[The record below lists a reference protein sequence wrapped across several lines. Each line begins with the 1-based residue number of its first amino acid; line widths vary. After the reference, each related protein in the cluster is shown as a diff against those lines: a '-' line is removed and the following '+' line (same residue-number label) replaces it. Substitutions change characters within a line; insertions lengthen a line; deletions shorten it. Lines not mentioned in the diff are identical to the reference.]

1 MKRLVVFLL
10 FVVIFQSQGVA
21 QESEAKIGIS
31 YSAFGK
37 AVVLNSQDIIGGPN
51 LDGKRSYAFGLSYE
65 KPIFKWLDI
74 ETGLDLSNHK
84 IEVTSLLNPDF
95 SSEHVITKTM
105 TTTILSI
112 PVSLRVNFLKHL
124 FVNGGAMI
132 DMDLSGNSAI
142 SGQNGLGLMAG
153 FGAKYNFNS
162 GLSIFVNPYAKFHA
176 LLMIPAEKGYK
187 SRINETGIRIG
198 ITYELSRLKR

>member
-95 SSEHVITKTM
+95 SSEHVISYSGDM
-105 TTTILSI
+105 GPLFRSI
-112 PVSLRVNFLKHL
+112 GYQLQFLHSH
-124 FVNGGAMI
+124 G
-132 DMDLSGNSAI
+132 
-142 SGQNGLGLMAG
+142 
-153 FGAKYNFNS
+153 
-162 GLSIFVNPYAKFHA
+162 KFA
-176 LLMIPAEKGYK
+176 
-187 SRINETGIRIG
+187 
-198 ITYELSRLKR
+198 

>member
-1 MKRLVVFLL
+1 
-10 FVVIFQSQGVA
+10 
-21 QESEAKIGIS
+21 
-31 YSAFGK
+31 
-37 AVVLNSQDIIGGPN
+37 
-51 LDGKRSYAFGLSYE
+51 
-65 KPIFKWLDI
+65 
-74 ETGLDLSNHK
+74 
-84 IEVTSLLNPDF
+84 
-95 SSEHVITKTM
+95 M

-112 PVSLRVNFLKHL
+112 PISLRVNFLKHL
-124 FVNGGAMI
+124 FVNGGALI
-132 DMDLSGNSAI
+132 DVDLSSNSAV

-198 ITYELSRLKR
+198 FTYELSRLKR